1 MSVLPNKGLYP
12 KKPLIILCY
21 RNPIAIL
28 QHQLEY
34 WFSKYSHGF
43 YKFIEPCKHP
53 LYKAGDS
60 WTEEIGYSRPVFN
73 RAFDSIGM
81 RYNSKTEFMNAKDKF
96 HGMLYASYYDRKTNK
111 TFFVRNPNFI
121 QKKESFDN
129 ANKEATSRS
138 AAKNILNSQNPKI
151 LNQEKRGGAFLNNR
165 SRNETNNHSYGGTIG
180 GKNENSFTVITSSSP
195 VTKSEVQKT
204 NVYSESKKIAE
215 DMKNIWMEEVG
226 LLEGS
231 YLSQTLIPW
240 INKAYQEIFNNSLD
254 LWRQYCRQIA
264 SSKFLM
270 GEKEKTNFKA
280 KLSWAIKRETYE
292 RIQAGDF
299 TLGDREVAKS
309 IKQVKQE
316 ADKALQEAKEELQR
330 LSRNPDWIKACLCI
344 VERIGGYAI
353 QFLRELD
360 LVYPERNNV
369 KGYFAELKASN
380 MFYKDY
386 VQRKYEKEI
395 HKALEEINGT
405 KINYLHFT
413 V

>member
-1 MSVLPNKGLYP
+1 MSFLPNKGLCP

-21 RNPIAIL
+21 KNPIAIL

-96 HGMLYASYYDRKTNK
+96 QGMLYASYYDRKTNK

-121 QKKESFDN
+121 PKKESFDN
-129 ANKEATSRS
+129 ANKEATRRS
-138 AAKNILNSQNPKI
+138 AAKDILSSQNPKI
-151 LNQEKRGGAFLNNR
+151 FDHEKRGGASLNNH

-180 GKNENSFTVITSSSP
+180 GKNKNSFTVITSSSS
-195 VTKSEVQKT
+195 VTKSEVQKAD
-204 NVYSESKKIAE
+204 VFSESKKIAE
-215 DMKNIWMEEVG
+215 EMKKIWMEEVG
-226 LLEGS
+226 LQEGS
-231 YLSQTLIPW
+231 YLSQPLVSW
-240 INKAYQEIFNNSLD
+240 MSKSYQETFNNSLD

-270 GEKEKTNFKA
+270 GEKEKINFKA
-280 KLSWAIKRETYE
+280 KLSWAIKHETFE

-299 TLGDREVAKS
+299 TLGDRVVVLSKGQQQKEDEKA
-309 IKQVKQE
+309 IQE
-316 ADKALQEAKEELQR
+316 TRQEFLELPR
-330 LSRNPDWIKACLCI
+330 HPSWIKACLLLT
-344 VERIGGYAI
+344 ERVGGYAAKA
-353 QFLRELD
+353 LKELD
-360 LVYPERNNV
+360 LSKLCKDDSNGHTV
-369 KGYFAELKASN
+369 ELKATN
-380 MFYKDY
+380 RFYKDY
-386 VQRKYEKEI
+386 VQKKYHKEI
-395 HKALEEINGT
+395 QRALEEINGT
-405 KINYLHFT
+405 KIKYLNFT